1 VRGVACGADDGCRH
15 SKLSVNGRLGH
26 RSPVGVDAIDMRAQP
41 NSKRDWFAEFR
52 RRRMF
57 RAMVA
62 YFVGAWLLLQIASVT
77 FPPLG
82 LPEWMQRALIIALAV
97 GVVPAFALAWIY
109 DLTAHGV
116 VRTDA
121 RDGDATLATPASP
134 AIATADRA
142 ASPIATPAG
151 GEGEGAVAETGCE
164 AAVCAAASA
173 PTPGDTSIAILPF
186 ADLSP
191 AKDQDWFCDGLA
203 EEIIDALC
211 CVRKLRVA
219 SRTASFRFRD
229 GSVDPREIGRQL
241 RVGAILEGSVRKSG
255 EQLRITAQ
263 LIDAASGFHLWSETW
278 DRRLEDVFAIQSEI
292 ARKVSAALRLSLT
305 GDIAARLERYAPR
318 NMQAHEFYLRG
329 RQLVGKISDREWQQ
343 APAMFRRA
351 IELDPEYAAAYA
363 GLADVLAQRLL
374 WRFARAEDV
383 LPEATRAAHRALELA
398 PDLAEAHVA
407 LGHVRSLTGDNE
419 GATRSFERAL
429 TLNPELYEAYHHFA
443 RHCLSHGQ
451 YERAAELFRAAF
463 ALRPDDSTVLAL
475 AVSALDA
482 SGDKASAETTAR
494 EAEAGLRHQI
504 ELDPDNARAHY
515 MLGGMLARLGQREA
529 GKVHVEAALRL
540 RPDDYSTLYNAACYY
555 SLAGEA
561 ERAIELLERAC
572 DLGGGSRDWF
582 EHDSDLN
589 PLRSHPRF
597 QRMMARLA
605 GGGDEVAENSG

>member
-109 DLTAHGV
+109 DLTVHGV
-116 VRTDA
+116 VRTGA
-121 RDGDATLATPASP
+121 RDADAAPAGP
-134 AIATADRA
+134 A
-142 ASPIATPAG
+142 ASAIG
-151 GEGEGAVAETGCE
+151 GEGPVSTSATRAGDEGEGEVAASGCE

-211 CVRKLRVA
+211 CVRNLRVA

>member
-1 VRGVACGADDGCRH
+1 M
-15 SKLSVNGRLGH
+15 S
-26 RSPVGVDAIDMRAQP
+26 AQT
-41 NSKRDWFAEFR
+41 NRRRDWFAEFR

-116 VRTDA
+116 VRTDT
-121 RDGDATLATPASP
+121 RDANAGYAPGTDAPAIVGAQSALLPASER
-134 AIATADRA
+134 ADD
-142 ASPIATPAG
+142 
-151 GEGEGAVAETGCE
+151 E
-164 AAVCAAASA
+164 AADSGCDAAACAVASA
-173 PTPGDTSIAILPF
+173 PAPGDTSIAILPF

-191 AKDQDWFCDGLA
+191 ARDQDWFCDGLA

-219 SRTASFRFRD
+219 SRTASFRYRD

-241 RVGAILEGSVRKSG
+241 RVGAILEGSVRKAG
-255 EQLRITAQ
+255 ERLRITAQ
-263 LIDAASGFHLWSETW
+263 LIDAASGFHLWSETY

-292 ARKVSAALRLSLT
+292 ARKVSAALRVSLT

-329 RQLVGKISDREWQQ
+329 RQLVGKINDTEWRL

-351 IELDPEYAAAYA
+351 IELDPDYAAAYA

-383 LPEATRAAHRALELA
+383 LPEATSAAHRALELA

-407 LGHVRSLTGDNE
+407 LGHVRSLTGDTE

-429 TLNPELYEAYHHFA
+429 ALNPELFEAYHHFA
-443 RHCLSHGQ
+443 RHCLSQGQ

-463 ALRPDDSTVLAL
+463 NLRPDDATVLAL

-482 SGDKASAETTAR
+482 SGNKAAAEAVAR
-494 EAEAGLRHQI
+494 EVVAGLRHQI
-504 ELDPDNARAHY
+504 ELDPDNVRAHY
-515 MLGGMLARLGQREA
+515 MLAGSLARLGQREA
-529 GKVHVEAALRL
+529 GKVEIEAALRL
-540 RPDDYSTLYNAACYY
+540 RPDDYTTLYNAACFY
-555 SLAGEA
+555 SLAGEP
-561 ERAIELLERAC
+561 ERAIDLLERAFG
-572 DLGGGSRDWF
+572 LGGGNRDWF
-582 EHDSDLN
+582 EHDSDLD

-597 QRMMARLA
+597 QHMMERLA
-605 GGGDEVAENSG
+605 GRAAAVADNTG

>member
-1 VRGVACGADDGCRH
+1 
-15 SKLSVNGRLGH
+15 
-26 RSPVGVDAIDMRAQP
+26 MRAQP

>member
-1 VRGVACGADDGCRH
+1 MNTQM
-15 SKLSVNGRLGH
+15 NG
-26 RSPVGVDAIDMRAQP
+26 
-41 NSKRDWFAEFR
+41 KRDWFAEFR

-82 LPEWMQRALIIALAV
+82 LPEWLQRALIIALAI

-116 VRTDA
+116 VRTQAADRDPAATASPPQANEPGKPGSSAALVLPDA
-121 RDGDATLATPASP
+121 TGVPDGDAIDPGCDAAACAT
-134 AIATADRA
+134 
-142 ASPIATPAG
+142 
-151 GEGEGAVAETGCE
+151 
-164 AAVCAAASA
+164 ASA

-219 SRTASFRFRD
+219 SRTASFRYRD

-255 EQLRITAQ
+255 ERLRITAQ
-263 LIDAASGFHLWSETW
+263 LIDAGSGFHLWSETY
-278 DRRLEDVFAIQSEI
+278 DRRIEDVFAIQSEI
-292 ARKVSAALRLSLT
+292 ARKVSAALRVSLT
-305 GDIAARLERYAPR
+305 GDVAARLERYAPR
-318 NMQAHEFYLRG
+318 NVQAHEFYLRG
-329 RQLVGKISDREWQQ
+329 RQLVGKVSDTEWRQ

-363 GLADVLAQRLL
+363 GLADVLTQLLL
-374 WRFARAEDV
+374 WRFARAEDI

-429 TLNPELYEAYHHFA
+429 ALNPELFEAYHHFA
-443 RHCLSHGQ
+443 RHCLAHGQ
-451 YERAAELFRAAF
+451 YVRAAELFRAAF
-463 ALRPDDSTVLAL
+463 NLRPDDSTVLSL

-482 SGDKASAETTAR
+482 SGNHAA
-494 EAEAGLRHQI
+494 AEATAHEAVAGMRHQL

-515 MLGGMLARLGQREA
+515 MLAGVLARLGQREA
-529 GKVHVEAALRL
+529 GRTHIEAALRL
-540 RPDDYSTLYNAACYY
+540 RPDEYSTLYNAACYY
-555 SLAGEA
+555 SLAGDA
-561 ERAIELLERAC
+561 ERAIDLLERAC
-572 DLGGGSRDWF
+572 ELGGGSRDWF
-582 EHDSDLN
+582 EHDGDLD
-589 PLRSHPRF
+589 PLRGNPRF
-597 QRMMARLA
+597 QSMMTRLA
-605 GGGDEVAENSG
+605 GSGDAAADKSG